1 MKNTIIIMLSGAIGV
16 LASCSNSPQA
26 GYGAGGPQEF
36 PVYAVQNSP
45 ATLLASYP
53 ASLEGEQNVEIRPKV
68 DGYISQI
75 YVDEGS
81 IVKKGQLLFKI
92 DAPQYQQ
99 EVLTAT
105 AAIRGAEAEVN
116 AAKLQV
122 ANITPLV
129 QKEIVTGTALENA
142 QYNLQSKEAAL
153 AQAKAMLA
161 NAKTNI
167 GYTTI
172 VSPANGVVG
181 NLPNKPGS
189 LVSPASPQPL
199 TTISN
204 IQKIYAYF
212 SFDEK
217 QFLEFSAKY
226 PGKSISEKIKQLPAV
241 SLVLSDGTVYPEKGR
256 IETVNGLIDNQTGSV
271 SFRATFLNPRG
282 DLRSG
287 GSATL
292 QIPISLPSALL
303 LPQKATF
310 EVQGRK
316 MVFVV
321 NDKGMVKGREVQVLD
336 LFTDNDYVVKDG
348 LKAGD
353 RIVTDGM
360 GNLKDSVIIKPVAS
374 TATPI
379 RQ

>member
-1 MKNTIIIMLSGAIGV
+1 M
-16 LASCSNSPQA
+16 ASCSNPPEA
-26 GYGAGGPQEF
+26 NNGAGQPQEY
-36 PVYAVQNSP
+36 PVYAVQNSQ

-75 YVDEGS
+75 YVDEGAT
-81 IVKKGQLLFKI
+81 VKKGQLLFKI

-99 EVLTAT
+99 EVITAN
-105 AAIRGAEAEVN
+105 ASIKSAEAEVN

-129 QKEIVTGTALENA
+129 KKEIVTGTALQNA
-142 QYNLQSKEAAL
+142 QYNLQAKEAQL
-153 AQAKAMLA
+153 AQARATLA

-172 VSPANGVVG
+172 VSPAAGVVG
-181 NLPNKPGS
+181 KLPNKPGS
-189 LVSPASPQPL
+189 LVSPSSPVPL
-199 TTISN
+199 TTVSN

-241 SLVLSDGTVYPEKGR
+241 SLVLSDGMVYPEKGR

-271 SFRATFLNPRG
+271 SFRATFPNPLG
-282 DLRSG
+282 TLRSG

-292 QIPISLPSALL
+292 QIPVSIASALL

-316 MVFVV
+316 MVYVV
-321 NDKGMVKGREVQVLD
+321 NEKGMVKGKEVQVMD
-336 LFTDNDYVVKDG
+336 LFAGNDYVVKDG

-353 RIVTDGM
+353 RVVTDGM
-360 GNLKDSVIIKPVAS
+360 GNLKDSVTIKPVPVTNGSAH
-374 TATPI
+374 
-379 RQ
+379 

>member
-1 MKNTIIIMLSGAIGV
+1 MKNRIIIMLSGTLGIM
-16 LASCSNSPQA
+16 ASCSNPPEA
-26 GYGAGGPQEF
+26 NNGAGQPQEY
-36 PVYAVQNSP
+36 PVYAVQNSQ

-75 YVDEGS
+75 YVDEGAT
-81 IVKKGQLLFKI
+81 VKKGQLLFKI

-99 EVLTAT
+99 EVITAN
-105 AAIRGAEAEVN
+105 ASIKSAEAEVN

-129 QKEIVTGTALENA
+129 KKEIVTGTALQNA
-142 QYNLQSKEAAL
+142 QYNLQAKEAQL
-153 AQAKAMLA
+153 AQARATLA

-172 VSPANGVVG
+172 VSPAAGVVG
-181 NLPNKPGS
+181 KLPNKPGS
-189 LVSPASPQPL
+189 LVSPSSPVPL
-199 TTISN
+199 TTVSN

-241 SLVLSDGTVYPEKGR
+241 SLVLSDGMVYPEKGR

-271 SFRATFLNPRG
+271 SFRATFPNPLG
-282 DLRSG
+282 TLRSG

-292 QIPISLPSALL
+292 QIPVSIASALL

-316 MVFVV
+316 MVYVV
-321 NDKGMVKGREVQVLD
+321 NEKGMVKGKEVQVMD
-336 LFTDNDYVVKDG
+336 LFAGNDYVVKDG

-353 RIVTDGM
+353 RVVTDGM
-360 GNLKDSVIIKPVAS
+360 GNLKDSVTIKPVPVTNGSAH
-374 TATPI
+374 
-379 RQ
+379 